1 MPNMTIGWE
10 ATEGEIVRKLLL
22 LVGLCMIGVLM
33 FAPAASATCV
43 AKSAS
48 ASGSASASECNDVII
63 ISGSGT
69 VSASLPSGTA
79 AASTPPL
86 PGSGGLSPVLALVS
100 LALITGGG
108 LLAFNIVRRL

>member
-1 MPNMTIGWE
+1 MPNMAIGGE
-10 ATEGEIVRKLLL
+10 TPEGEIVKKLLL
-22 LVGLCMIGVLM
+22 LVGLSMIGALM
-33 FAPAASATCV
+33 FAPAASATC
-43 AKSAS
+43 ALSAS

-79 AASTPPL
+79 AANTPPL
-86 PGSGGLSPVLALVS
+86 PGSGGLSPALALVS
-100 LALITGGG
+100 LALIAGGG

>member
-22 LVGLCMIGVLM
+22 LVGLSMIGVLM

-48 ASGSASASECNDVII
+48 ASGSASASPCNDFFTTVL
-63 ISGSGT
+63 SGSP
-69 VSASLPSGTA
+69 SASPNSTA
-79 AASTPPL
+79 AASPVPI
-86 PGSGGLSPVLALVS
+86 PSSGGPAILLPTAAL
-100 LALITGGG
+100 
-108 LLAFNIVRRL
+108 LLWSGILTYAILRRR